1 MALRDIPAPLR
12 IICAMNK
19 FGPSRGEL
27 KFRLCMGLLICG
39 LLVAA
44 VFEKGVPKGLVGV
57 ELFVFAGAFGVGS
70 VVWSLWSLW
79 KLGKQ

>member
-1 MALRDIPAPLR
+1 MD
-12 IICAMNK
+12 K

-27 KFRLCMGLLICG
+27 KFRLCMGLFICG

-44 VFEKGVPKGLVGV
+44 FFETGFPKGLVGI

-70 VVWSLWSLW
+70 VIWSLW
-79 KLGKQ
+79 KLRKR

>member
-1 MALRDIPAPLR
+1 MS
-12 IICAMNK
+12 K

-44 VFEKGVPKGLVGV
+44 LFVHGVPRGLVGV

-70 VVWSLWSLW
+70 VLWSLW
-79 KLGKQ
+79 KLYKT

>member
-1 MALRDIPAPLR
+1 MRDIPAPLR
-12 IICAMNK
+12 IVCRMSK

-44 VFEKGVPKGLVGV
+44 VFEKGMPTGLVGV
-57 ELFVFAGAFGVGS
+57 ELFVIAGAFGVGS
-70 VVWSLWSLW
+70 VVWSLW
-79 KLGKQ
+79 KLRKQ